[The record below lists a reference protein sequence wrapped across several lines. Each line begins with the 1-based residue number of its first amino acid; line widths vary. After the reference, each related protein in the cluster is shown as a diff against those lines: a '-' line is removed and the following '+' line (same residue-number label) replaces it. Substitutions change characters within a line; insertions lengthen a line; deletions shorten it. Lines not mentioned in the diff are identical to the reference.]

1 MQTIDRGSAGSTRVA
16 IVGGIHGDEPA
27 GERIV
32 RRLAAELDPIVDGE
46 TTEGDET
53 TERDGTIDDEARPE
67 GLVRLIIANEP
78 AIAAETRYTDTDL
91 NRAFPGD
98 ADSDEYERAL
108 APRLT
113 AELAG
118 MDAVFA
124 LHTSHSAPPPFAI
137 FSDLTESVR
146 RTVTGLPVD
155 HVVDASGLRSTTLDS
170 TVPHTV
176 SIEVGRQGSE
186 EAVEFG
192 HEACRAFLRAHG
204 AVAGEPPTFSETT
217 VVAGHEE
224 VPKGGGEPH
233 VHYANFEAIPK
244 GAVFAEDDVY
254 THRVEESGVVP
265 ILASERG
272 YDDIFGM
279 YGRVT
284 GVVKPPGEG
293 DFRVYPIN
301 GADGSGGDDGSET
314 DGGETD
320 GERNGA
326 NRSELSD

>member
-1 MQTIDRGSAGSTRVA
+1 MGWPRRTNDMQTIDRESAGSARVA

-32 RRLAAELDPIVDGE
+32 RRIADELPALDEGEERGDGVN
-46 TTEGDET
+46 G
-53 TERDGTIDDEARPE
+53 I
-67 GLVRLIIANEP
+67 VRLIVANER
-78 AIAAETRYTDTDL
+78 ALAAETRYTDADL

-113 AELAG
+113 AALEG
-118 MDAVFA
+118 FDAVLA

-146 RTVTGLPVD
+146 RTVTGLPLE

-186 EAVEFG
+186 AAVEYG
-192 HEACRAFLRAHG
+192 HEACLAFLRVHG
-204 AVAGEPPTFSETT
+204 ALADEPPAFSETT
-217 VVAGHEE
+217 VVEGREE

-233 VHYANFEAIPK
+233 VHYANFEAIPA
-244 GAVFAEDDVY
+244 GAVFAEDDVH
-254 THRVEESGVVP
+254 THRVEEPGLVP
-265 ILASERG
+265 VLASERG

-284 GVVKPPGEG
+284 GVLKPPGEG
-293 DFRVYPIN
+293 ELRVYPR
-301 GADGSGGDDGSET
+301 DET
-314 DGGETD
+314 DGRRDSAANEAGGE
-320 GERNGA
+320 N
-326 NRSELSD
+326 